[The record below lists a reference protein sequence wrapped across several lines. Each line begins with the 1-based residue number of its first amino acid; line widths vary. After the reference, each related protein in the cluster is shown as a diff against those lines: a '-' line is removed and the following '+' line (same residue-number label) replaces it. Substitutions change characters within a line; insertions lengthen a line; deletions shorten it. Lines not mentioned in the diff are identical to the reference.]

1 MTDLADHHA
10 AVGRSLASSYRADC
24 KCESCTKHRLAL
36 VDLTIG
42 AFVGEITLKSTG
54 QPVIC
59 DVCLKDRAMWQHAW
73 KPKQRPK
80 DARENAYLCFGCGD
94 H

>member
-1 MTDLADHHA
+1 MTTTD
-10 AVGRSLASSYRADC
+10 
-24 KCESCTKHRLAL
+24 KRLDS

-59 DVCLKDRAMWQHAW
+59 DGCLKGRAMWQHPW
-73 KPKQRPK
+73 KKRPK
-80 DARENAYLCFGCGD
+80 GAREYAYLCFGCGD